1 MIKNTAIGVTL
12 ALFSFL
18 LANGSQSTSPFAI
31 YIALAALALGWFLS
45 YEQEKKAAHINELQN
60 QHLEALNKLSEL
72 EGENTRAI
80 LQKQEDSLKSL
91 GDLLNEIRG
100 LKAAQKQMHETSSA
114 EQKALMG
121 DLADKLSS
129 HLTAHS
135 EMLAKNVNEALSNNT
150 EIVRSYTEKQLQL
163 NTKYNENNEV
173 FHKVT
178 VSFQEAIASY
188 RQLSQEQKND
198 FDRVRDKLEAVI
210 EQVSD
215 NHQKSTQAMLT
226 SISQVNTSL
235 SETMTQT
242 GAYLKDV
249 VGENRDAVNRVLEN
263 LIGLFKQSQEE
274 LTQKVE
280 EHHVKLHDA
289 LTKTYNDVVEKQD
302 ETFNNTSTQIEDA
315 IGDLRQAIDDTN
327 EKTRELTSTIGKVL
341 SDLGRDLEENM
352 NDSAQKFERQIT
364 KLNTEVPKAI
374 ESLKDGLASIAPEFM
389 DYQEEKQI
397 IKRLEALCKM

>member
-1 MIKNTAIGVTL
+1 MIKNTAIGITL

-45 YEQEKKAAHINELQN
+45 YEQEKKAAHINELRN

-100 LKAAQKQMHETSSA
+100 MKAAQKQMHETSSA

-121 DLADKLSS
+121 DLADQLSS
-129 HLTAHS
+129 YLTAHS

-173 FHKVT
+173 FHKAT

-188 RQLSQEQKND
+188 RLLSQEQKND

-235 SETMTQT
+235 SETMTHT

-249 VGENRDAVNRVLEN
+249 VDENRDAVNRVLEN

-280 EHHVKLHDA
+280 EHQVKLHDT
-289 LTKTYNDVVEKQD
+289 LTKTYNNVVEKQD

-341 SDLGRDLEENM
+341 SDLSRDLEENM

>member
-1 MIKNTAIGVTL
+1 MIKNTAIGITL

-45 YEQEKKAAHINELQN
+45 YEQEKKAAHINELRN

-100 LKAAQKQMHETSSA
+100 LKAAQKQMHETSST

-121 DLADKLSS
+121 DLADQLSS

-280 EHHVKLHDA
+280 EHQVKLHDT
-289 LTKTYNDVVEKQD
+289 LTKTYNNVVEKQD

-315 IGDLRQAIDDTN
+315 IGDLRQAIDETN

-341 SDLGRDLEENM
+341 SDLSRDLEENM

>member
-1 MIKNTAIGVTL
+1 M
-12 ALFSFL
+12 
-18 LANGSQSTSPFAI
+18 
-31 YIALAALALGWFLS
+31 
-45 YEQEKKAAHINELQN
+45 
-60 QHLEALNKLSEL
+60 
-72 EGENTRAI
+72 
-80 LQKQEDSLKSL
+80 
-91 GDLLNEIRG
+91 
-100 LKAAQKQMHETSSA
+100 
-114 EQKALMG
+114 
-121 DLADKLSS
+121 
-129 HLTAHS
+129 
-135 EMLAKNVNEALSNNT
+135 
-150 EIVRSYTEKQLQL
+150 
-163 NTKYNENNEV
+163 

-178 VSFQEAIASY
+178 SSFQVAIAAY
-188 RQLSQEQKND
+188 RQLSLEQKND
-198 FDRVRDKLEAVI
+198 FDRVRNKLEAVI

-235 SETMTQT
+235 SETMTHT

-274 LTQKVE
+274 LTQKFQ
-280 EHHVKLHDA
+280 EHQVKLHDA

-389 DYQEEKQI
+389 DYEEEKQI

>member
-1 MIKNTAIGVTL
+1 MIKNTAIGITL

-31 YIALAALALGWFLS
+31 FIALAALALGWFLS
-45 YEQEKKAAHINELQN
+45 YEQEKKAAHINELRN
-60 QHLEALNKLSEL
+60 QHLGALNKLSEL

-129 HLTAHS
+129 YLTAHS

-327 EKTRELTSTIGKVL
+327 EKTREMTSTIGKVL

-374 ESLKDGLASIAPEFM
+374 ESLRDGLASIAPEFM
-389 DYQEEKQI
+389 DYNEEKQI

>member
-1 MIKNTAIGVTL
+1 M
-12 ALFSFL
+12 
-18 LANGSQSTSPFAI
+18 
-31 YIALAALALGWFLS
+31 GWFLS
-45 YEQEKKAAHINELQN
+45 YEQEKKAAHINELRN
-60 QHLEALNKLSEL
+60 QHLGALNKLSEL

-100 LKAAQKQMHETSSA
+100 LKAAQEKMHETSSA
-114 EQKALMG
+114 EQKVLMG
-121 DLADKLSS
+121 DLADQLTS

-135 EMLAKNVNEALSNNT
+135 EMLKKNMNEALSNNT

-178 VSFQEAIASY
+178 VSFQEAIAAY

-198 FDRVRDKLEAVI
+198 FDRVRNKLEAVI

-235 SETMTQT
+235 SETMTHT

-249 VGENRDAVNRVLEN
+249 VGENRDAVNRTLEN

-274 LTQKVE
+274 LTQKFE
-280 EHHVKLHDA
+280 EHQVKLHDA

-327 EKTRELTSTIGKVL
+327 EKTREMTSTIGKVL

-389 DYQEEKQI
+389 DYEEEKQI

>member
-1 MIKNTAIGVTL
+1 MIKNTAIGITL

-45 YEQEKKAAHINELQN
+45 YEQEKKAAHINELRN
-60 QHLEALNKLSEL
+60 QHLGALNKLSEL

-100 LKAAQKQMHETSSA
+100 VKAAQKQMHETSSA

-121 DLADKLSS
+121 DLADKLSF

-226 SISQVNTSL
+226 SISQVNTSI

-280 EHHVKLHDA
+280 EHQVKLHDT
-289 LTKTYNDVVEKQD
+289 LTKTYNNVVEKQD

-341 SDLGRDLEENM
+341 SDLSRDLEENM

>member
-18 LANGSQSTSPFAI
+18 LANGGQSTSPFAI

-45 YEQEKKAAHINELQN
+45 YEQEKKAAHINELRN
-60 QHLEALNKLSEL
+60 QHLGALNKLSEL

-121 DLADKLSS
+121 DLADQLSS

-235 SETMTQT
+235 SETMTHT

-249 VGENRDAVNRVLEN
+249 VDENRDAVNRVLEN

-280 EHHVKLHDA
+280 EHHVKLHDT
-289 LTKTYNDVVEKQD
+289 LTKTYNNVVEKQD

-341 SDLGRDLEENM
+341 SDLSRDLEENM

>member
-1 MIKNTAIGVTL
+1 M
-12 ALFSFL
+12 
-18 LANGSQSTSPFAI
+18 
-31 YIALAALALGWFLS
+31 GWFLS
-45 YEQEKKAAHINELQN
+45 YEQEKKAAHINELRN
-60 QHLEALNKLSEL
+60 QHLAALNKLSEL

-100 LKAAQKQMHETSSA
+100 LKAAQEKIHETSSA

-235 SETMTQT
+235 SETMTHT
-242 GAYLKDV
+242 GAHLKDV
-249 VGENRDAVNRVLEN
+249 VGENRDAVNRALDN
-263 LIGLFKQSQEE
+263 LLGLFKQSQEE

-280 EHHVKLHDA
+280 EHQVKLHDA

-341 SDLGRDLEENM
+341 SDLSRDLEENM

-389 DYQEEKQI
+389 DYEEEKQI

>member
-1 MIKNTAIGVTL
+1 M
-12 ALFSFL
+12 
-18 LANGSQSTSPFAI
+18 
-31 YIALAALALGWFLS
+31 GWFLS
-45 YEQEKKAAHINELQN
+45 YEQEKKAAHINELRN

-121 DLADKLSS
+121 DLPDKLSS
-129 HLTAHS
+129 YLTAHS

-226 SISQVNTSL
+226 SISQVNTSI
-235 SETMTQT
+235 SETMTHT

-280 EHHVKLHDA
+280 EHQVKLHDT
-289 LTKTYNDVVEKQD
+289 LTKTYNNVVEKQD

-341 SDLGRDLEENM
+341 SDLSRDLEENM

>member
-1 MIKNTAIGVTL
+1 MIKNTAIGITL

-45 YEQEKKAAHINELQN
+45 YEQEKKAAHINELRN

-226 SISQVNTSL
+226 SISQVNTSI

-327 EKTRELTSTIGKVL
+327 ETSTIGKVL

>member
-18 LANGSQSTSPFAI
+18 LANGGQSTSPFAI

-45 YEQEKKAAHINELQN
+45 YEQEKKAAHINELRN
-60 QHLEALNKLSEL
+60 QHLGALNKLSEL

-121 DLADKLSS
+121 DLADQLSS

-235 SETMTQT
+235 SETMTHT

-249 VGENRDAVNRVLEN
+249 VDENRDAVNRVLEN

-280 EHHVKLHDA
+280 EHQVKLHDT
-289 LTKTYNDVVEKQD
+289 LTKTYNNVVEKQD

-341 SDLGRDLEENM
+341 SDLSRDLEENM

>member
-45 YEQEKKAAHINELQN
+45 YEQEKKAAHINELRN
-60 QHLEALNKLSEL
+60 QHLGALNKLSEL

-100 LKAAQKQMHETSSA
+100 LKAAQKQMHETSST

-121 DLADKLSS
+121 DLADQLSS

-163 NTKYNENNEV
+163 NTKYNENNDV

-188 RQLSQEQKND
+188 RQLSHEQKND

-235 SETMTQT
+235 SETMTHT

-249 VGENRDAVNRVLEN
+249 VDENRDAVNRVLEN

-280 EHHVKLHDA
+280 EHQVKLHDT
-289 LTKTYNDVVEKQD
+289 LTKTYNNVVEKQD

-341 SDLGRDLEENM
+341 SDLSRDLEENM

>member
-1 MIKNTAIGVTL
+1 M
-12 ALFSFL
+12 
-18 LANGSQSTSPFAI
+18 
-31 YIALAALALGWFLS
+31 
-45 YEQEKKAAHINELQN
+45 
-60 QHLEALNKLSEL
+60 
-72 EGENTRAI
+72 
-80 LQKQEDSLKSL
+80 
-91 GDLLNEIRG
+91 LNEIRG
-100 LKAAQKQMHETSSA
+100 MKAAQKQMHETSSA

-129 HLTAHS
+129 YLTAHS

-178 VSFQEAIASY
+178 VSFQEAIAAY

-198 FDRVRDKLEAVI
+198 FDRVRNKLEAVI

-235 SETMTQT
+235 SETMTHT

-249 VGENRDAVNRVLEN
+249 VGENRDAVNRTLEN

-274 LTQKVE
+274 LTQKFE
-280 EHHVKLHDA
+280 EHQVKLHDA

-341 SDLGRDLEENM
+341 SDLSRDLEENM

>member
-1 MIKNTAIGVTL
+1 MIKNTAIGITL

-31 YIALAALALGWFLS
+31 FIALAALALGWFLS
-45 YEQEKKAAHINELQN
+45 YEQEKKAAHINELRN
-60 QHLEALNKLSEL
+60 QHLGALNKLSEL

-100 LKAAQKQMHETSSA
+100 LKAAQEKMHETSSA
-114 EQKALMG
+114 EQKVLMG
-121 DLADKLSS
+121 DLADQN
-129 HLTAHS
+129 
-135 EMLAKNVNEALSNNT
+135 MNEALSNNT
-150 EIVRSYTEKQLQL
+150 EIVRRYTEKQLQL

-178 VSFQEAIASY
+178 VSFQEAIAAY

-198 FDRVRDKLEAVI
+198 FDRVRNKLEAVI

-235 SETMTQT
+235 SETMTHT

-249 VGENRDAVNRVLEN
+249 VGENRDAVNRTLEN

-274 LTQKVE
+274 LNQKFE
-280 EHHVKLHDA
+280 EHQVKLHDA

-327 EKTRELTSTIGKVL
+327 EKTREMTSTIGKVL

-389 DYQEEKQI
+389 DYEEEKQI

>member
-45 YEQEKKAAHINELQN
+45 YEQEKKAAHINELRN

-100 LKAAQKQMHETSSA
+100 LKAAQKQMHETSST

-121 DLADKLSS
+121 DLADQLSS

-163 NTKYNENNEV
+163 NTKYDENNEV

-178 VSFQEAIASY
+178 VSFQEAIAAY

-235 SETMTQT
+235 SETMTHT

-249 VGENRDAVNRVLEN
+249 VDENRDAVNRVLEN

-280 EHHVKLHDA
+280 EHQVKLHDT
-289 LTKTYNDVVEKQD
+289 LTKTYNNVVEKQD

-341 SDLGRDLEENM
+341 SDLSRDLEENM

>member
-45 YEQEKKAAHINELQN
+45 YEQEKKAAHINELRN

-100 LKAAQKQMHETSSA
+100 LKAAQKQMHETSST

-121 DLADKLSS
+121 DLADQLSS

-280 EHHVKLHDA
+280 EHQVKLHDT
-289 LTKTYNDVVEKQD
+289 LTKTYNNVVEKQD

-315 IGDLRQAIDDTN
+315 IGDLRQAIDETN

-341 SDLGRDLEENM
+341 SDLSRDLEENM

>member
-1 MIKNTAIGVTL
+1 MIKNAAIGITL

-45 YEQEKKAAHINELQN
+45 YEQEKKAAHINELRN
-60 QHLEALNKLSEL
+60 QHLETLNKLSEL

-100 LKAAQKQMHETSSA
+100 MKAAQKQMHETSSA

-129 HLTAHS
+129 YFTAHS

-163 NTKYNENNEV
+163 NTKYSGNNEV
-173 FHKVT
+173 FHKAT

-226 SISQVNTSL
+226 SISQVNTSI

-263 LIGLFKQSQEE
+263 LIGLFKQSREE

-341 SDLGRDLEENM
+341 SDLSRDLEENM

>member
-1 MIKNTAIGVTL
+1 MIKNTAIGITL

-31 YIALAALALGWFLS
+31 FIALAALALGWFLS
-45 YEQEKKAAHINELQN
+45 YEQEKKAAHINELRN
-60 QHLEALNKLSEL
+60 QHLGALNKLSEL

-121 DLADKLSS
+121 DLADKLSF

-135 EMLAKNVNEALSNNT
+135 EMLEKNMNEALSNNT

-178 VSFQEAIASY
+178 ASFQEAIAAY

-198 FDRVRDKLEAVI
+198 FDRVRNKLEAVI

-226 SISQVNTSL
+226 SISEVNTSL

-274 LTQKVE
+274 LTQKFE
-280 EHHVKLHDA
+280 EHQVKLHDA

-315 IGDLRQAIDDTN
+315 IGDLRQAVDDTN

-341 SDLGRDLEENM
+341 SDLSRDLEENM

-389 DYQEEKQI
+389 DYEEEKQI

>member
-45 YEQEKKAAHINELQN
+45 YEQEKKAAHINELRN
-60 QHLEALNKLSEL
+60 QHLAALNKLSEL

-100 LKAAQKQMHETSSA
+100 LKAAQEKIHETSSA

-235 SETMTQT
+235 SETMTHT

-280 EHHVKLHDA
+280 EHQVKL
-289 LTKTYNDVVEKQD
+289 DVVEKQD

-341 SDLGRDLEENM
+341 SDLSRDLEENM

-389 DYQEEKQI
+389 DYEEEKQI

>member
-1 MIKNTAIGVTL
+1 MIKNTAIGITL

-31 YIALAALALGWFLS
+31 FIALAALALGWFLS
-45 YEQEKKAAHINELQN
+45 YEQEKKAAHINELRN
-60 QHLEALNKLSEL
+60 QHLGALNKLSEL

-100 LKAAQKQMHETSSA
+100 LKAAQEKMHETSSA

-121 DLADKLSS
+121 DLADKLTS

-135 EMLAKNVNEALSNNT
+135 EMLEKNMNEALSNNT
-150 EIVRSYTEKQLQL
+150 EIVRRYTEKQLQL

-178 VSFQEAIASY
+178 ASFQEAIAAY

-198 FDRVRDKLEAVI
+198 FDRVRNKLEAVI

-235 SETMTQT
+235 SETMTHT

-249 VGENRDAVNRVLEN
+249 VGENRDAVNRTLEN

-274 LTQKVE
+274 LTQKFE
-280 EHHVKLHDA
+280 EHQVKLHDA

>member
-45 YEQEKKAAHINELQN
+45 YEQEKKAAHINELRN

-100 LKAAQKQMHETSSA
+100 LKAAQKQMHETSST

-121 DLADKLSS
+121 DLADQLSS

-163 NTKYNENNEV
+163 NTKYDENNEV

-235 SETMTQT
+235 SETMTHT

-249 VGENRDAVNRVLEN
+249 VDENRDAVNRVLEN

-280 EHHVKLHDA
+280 EHQVKLHDT
-289 LTKTYNDVVEKQD
+289 LTKTYNNVVEKQD

-341 SDLGRDLEENM
+341 SDLSRDLEENM
-352 NDSAQKFERQIT
+352 NDSTQKFERQIT

>member
-31 YIALAALALGWFLS
+31 FIALAALALGWFLS
-45 YEQEKKAAHINELQN
+45 YEQEKKAAHINELRN
-60 QHLEALNKLSEL
+60 QHLGALNKLSEL

-100 LKAAQKQMHETSSA
+100 VKAAQKQMHETSSA

-121 DLADKLSS
+121 DLADKLSF

-226 SISQVNTSL
+226 SISQVNTSI

-327 EKTRELTSTIGKVL
+327 EKTREQTSTIGKVL
-341 SDLGRDLEENM
+341 SDLSRDLEENM

>member
-45 YEQEKKAAHINELQN
+45 YEQEKKAAHINELRN

-80 LQKQEDSLKSL
+80 LQKQEDSLKFL

-121 DLADKLSS
+121 DLADQLSS

-226 SISQVNTSL
+226 SISQVNTSI

-280 EHHVKLHDA
+280 EHQVKLHDA

-341 SDLGRDLEENM
+341 SDLSRDLEENM

>member
-1 MIKNTAIGVTL
+1 MIKNAAIGITL

-18 LANGSQSTSPFAI
+18 LANDSQSTSPFAI

-45 YEQEKKAAHINELQN
+45 YEQEKKAAHINELRN

-100 LKAAQKQMHETSSA
+100 MKATQKQMHETSSA

-129 HLTAHS
+129 YLTAHS

-173 FHKVT
+173 FHKAT

-235 SETMTQT
+235 SETMTHT
-242 GAYLKDV
+242 GAHLKDV

-280 EHHVKLHDA
+280 EHQVKLHDA

-341 SDLGRDLEENM
+341 SDLSRDLEENM

>member
-45 YEQEKKAAHINELQN
+45 YEQEKKAAHINELRN

-72 EGENTRAI
+72 ESENTRAI

-100 LKAAQKQMHETSSA
+100 VKAAQKQMHETSSA

-235 SETMTQT
+235 SETMTHT
-242 GAYLKDV
+242 GAHLKDV

-280 EHHVKLHDA
+280 EHQVKLHDA

-341 SDLGRDLEENM
+341 SDLSRDLEENM

>member
-1 MIKNTAIGVTL
+1 MIKNTAIGITL

-45 YEQEKKAAHINELQN
+45 YEQEKKAAHINELRN
-60 QHLEALNKLSEL
+60 QHLGALNKLSEL

-100 LKAAQKQMHETSSA
+100 VKAAQKQMHETSSA

-121 DLADKLSS
+121 DLADKLSF

-226 SISQVNTSL
+226 SISQVNTSI

-341 SDLGRDLEENM
+341 SDLSRDLEENM